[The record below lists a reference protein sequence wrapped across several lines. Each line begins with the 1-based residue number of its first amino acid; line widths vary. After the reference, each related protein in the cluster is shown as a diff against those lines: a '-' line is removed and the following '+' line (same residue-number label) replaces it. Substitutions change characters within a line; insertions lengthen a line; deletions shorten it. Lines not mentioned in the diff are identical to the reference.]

1 MPKNKANPKHLLRDT
16 SVCFYVKTV
25 RTDILKGRLDI
36 ETMKQKVNSAPYTP
50 RMHDMS
56 EWYDRTF

>member
-1 MPKNKANPKHLLRDT
+1 MPKNTANPKHLLRNT
-16 SVCFYVKTV
+16 SMCFYVKTV

-50 RMHDMS
+50 RMHDIS
-56 EWYDRTF
+56 GWYGRTF